1 MMSLKEKKEP
11 SVEAG
16 TFRKEQIAASRRY
29 REKRDLIEAL
39 LVDGKNYSLEQVENL
54 LDKYAKGMVK

>member
-1 MMSLKEKKEP
+1 MMRLKEKKE
-11 SVEAG
+11 SNVEAG